1 MTPATVREWRDGGR
15 WLPMASGNV
24 FLRSGSGEGPI
35 VLLPHGFPSSSYDFQ
50 SVIAR
55 LGQRSWLAVDF
66 LGFGLSD
73 KPHRHHYSLV
83 EQADIVRQAVAD
95 AAAGLRELR
104 PNAAVVELPGLG
116 HYPQLEDPD
125 AFTEAALRLLT
136 E

>member
-1 MTPATVREWRDGGR
+1 MEQPTVREWRDGNR
-15 WLPMASGNV
+15 WPPMASGNV
-24 FLRSGSGEGPI
+24 FVRSGSGAGPT
-35 VLLPHGFPSSSYDFQ
+35 VLLLHGFPSSSYDFQ

-55 LGQRSWLAVDF
+55 LGQRSWLTVDF

-73 KPHRHHYSLV
+73 KPHRHHYGLL
-83 EQADIVRQAVAD
+83 EQADIVQQVVAD

-104 PNAAVVELPGLG
+104 PNAAVVVLPGLG